1 MTQESARNRELRAG
15 VLRWLRQILFF
26 VLLLIL
32 SLFLSA
38 GRLDWGTG
46 WLFVAV
52 FLAGQAMAAM
62 VLIPT
67 SPELLAERAEIK
79 EDAKGWDRPL
89 VAFVTLLGPLAIW
102 IVAGLDARFGWSSG
116 VSGVLRVLAVV
127 LALLGYGLLTWA
139 MASNPFFSG
148 VVRLQEERGHDV
160 ATAGPYR
167 LVRHPG
173 YLAGILVDLVTPL
186 ILGSFWA
193 FIPAVLVTSG
203 LVLRTIL
210 EDRTLH
216 AELVGYPA
224 YAQRTRHRLLPG
236 VW

>member
-1 MTQESARNRELRAG
+1 MNQETAESRDLRAG

-38 GRLDWGTG
+38 GRLDWRMG

-52 FLAGQAMAAM
+52 FVAGQAMAAL

-67 SPELLAERAEIK
+67 SPELLGERAEIK
-79 EDAKGWDRPL
+79 EGAKGWDRPL
-89 VAFVTLLGPLAIW
+89 VGFVTLFGPLGIW
-102 IVAGLDARFGWSSG
+102 IVAGLDARLGWSSG
-116 VSGVLRVLAVV
+116 IALSLQVIAVIV
-127 LALLGYGLLTWA
+127 ALLGYGLLTWA

-148 VVRLQEERGHDV
+148 VVRLQDERGHAV

-167 LVRHPG
+167 YVRHPG

-193 FIPAVLVTSG
+193 LIPAVLVACG
-203 LVLRTIL
+203 LVLRTAL
-210 EDRTLH
+210 EDRTLQ
-216 AELVGYPA
+216 AELAGYPE
-224 YAQRTRHRLLPG
+224 YTQGTRHRLVPG